1 MMSRLSASDADSADL
16 MRPTVD
22 LMPDSVNLMR
32 GPLVAVD
39 VLVRRDSGHVQSVR
53 RHANKFHAHQ
63 IQ

>member
-1 MMSRLSASDADSADL
+1 

-32 GPLVAVD
+32 GSLVAVD
-39 VLVRRDSGHVQSVR
+39 ALVRRDSGHVQPVG

>member
-1 MMSRLSASDADSADL
+1 
-16 MRPTVD
+16 MRRTVD

-39 VLVRRDSGHVQSVR
+39 VLVRRDSGHVQSVG

>member
-1 MMSRLSASDADSADL
+1 MTSRYWHSGGDSQDL

-32 GPLVAVD
+32 GSLVAVD
-39 VLVRRDSGHVQSVR
+39 ALVRRDSGHVQPVG